1 MIAAMQEEVKIMG
14 KYESFHFSPENNRSI
29 LMPRAPRGTEYHPP
43 KRNQTQRIVS
53 ADPGR

>member
-1 MIAAMQEEVKIMG
+1 MTAAMQEEVKIMG

-29 LMPRAPRGTEYHPP
+29 LMPPAETE
-43 KRNQTQRIVS
+43 QTQRIVS

>member
-1 MIAAMQEEVKIMG
+1 MTAAMQEEVKIMG

-29 LMPRAPRGTEYHPP
+29 LMPRAPRGTEYQ
-43 KRNQTQRIVS
+43 QTQRIVS